1 MSHSIL
7 VAGRKGEM
15 VEVEQIDLF
24 KHRINETDFNI
35 SVHAE
40 PRSVGSQG
48 DRPLVVSLYET
59 GCRIASLSAGNAPVV
74 LGGGTGS
81 IDKHQIR
88 VCALITV
95 ENLIAEIGGMRLSS
109 LLGNSLSEQNHYN
122 Q

>member
-15 VEVEQIDLF
+15 VEVEQFDLF

-40 PRSVGSQG
+40 PKSVGSRG

-59 GCRIASLSAGNAPVV
+59 GCRIASLSAGNASLV
-74 LGGGTGS
+74 LGGTGS
-81 IDKHQIR
+81 IDKQQIR

-95 ENLIAEIGGMRLSS
+95 ESLIAEIGGMRLSS